1 MKAIS
6 EKNTAVRR
14 KTALKSAGTAKPAA
28 KKAAPKVAKKSA
40 ATKPQGAKSGAAAKA
55 KAATKP
61 KVAAKSKAATKP
73 KAAAKAKT
81 APKTAAKAKAPK
93 APSAKT
99 AQAASKAD
107 AFSRQLLKLVEKSL
121 DDDKAED
128 IVSVDLAGK
137 SAIADYMVIATGRN
151 VRQLAAMAHHI
162 AEKLSKA
169 GAKPIGI
176 EGISQGDWVLVDGND
191 IIVHLFRPEIRKLY
205 SLEKM
210 WGLDQ
215 VEPEKLHAVG

>member
-40 ATKPQGAKSGAAAKA
+40 AKP
-55 KAATKP
+55 KAATKA
-61 KVAAKSKAATKP
+61 KVATKP
-73 KAAAKAKT
+73 KAAAKGAAKT
-81 APKTAAKAKAPK
+81 KTAAKAKAPRK
-93 APSAKT
+93 STAKT
-99 AQAASKAD
+99 VEASNAAD
-107 AFSRQLLKLVEKSL
+107 ARARQLLKLVEKSL

-151 VRQLAAMAHHI
+151 TRQLAAMAHHV
-162 AEKLSKA
+162 AEKLTKA

-176 EGISQGDWVLVDGND
+176 EGLSQGDWVLVDGND
-191 IIVHLFRPEIRKLY
+191 IIVHLFRPDVRKLY

-215 VEPEKLHAVG
+215 VEPENLQAVG

>member
-14 KTALKSAGTAKPAA
+14 KTAVKSAGKAKPAA

-40 ATKPQGAKSGAAAKA
+40 AKP
-55 KAATKP
+55 KAAP
-61 KVAAKSKAATKP
+61 KP
-73 KAAAKAKT
+73 KAAAKPKTAAKT
-81 APKTAAKAKAPK
+81 KTAAKAKAPRK
-93 APSAKT
+93 STAKSVEAT
-99 AQAASKAD
+99 NAAEAR
-107 AFSRQLLKLVEKSL
+107 ARQLLKLVTKSL

-151 VRQLAAMAHHI
+151 VRQLAAMAHHV
-162 AEKLSKA
+162 AEKLTRA

-191 IIVHLFRPEIRKLY
+191 IIVHLFRPEVRKLY

-210 WGLDQ
+210 WGLEQ
-215 VEPEKLHAVG
+215 PTPEKLQAVG

>member
-14 KTALKSAGTAKPAA
+14 KTALKSAGTAKSAA

-40 ATKPQGAKSGAAAKA
+40 ATKPQGAKSGAAAKP
-55 KAATKP
+55 KAATKA
-61 KVAAKSKAATKP
+61 KVATKP

-81 APKTAAKAKAPK
+81 ATKTAAKAKAPGK
-93 APSAKT
+93 PTAKST
-99 AQAASKAD
+99 QAASKAD

-137 SAIADYMVIATGRN
+137 SAIADFMVIATGRN
-151 VRQLAAMAHHI
+151 VRQLAAMAHHV
-162 AEKLSKA
+162 AEKLAKA

-191 IIVHLFRPEIRKLY
+191 IIIHLFRPDVRKLY

-215 VEPEKLHAVG
+215 VEPENLQAVG

>member
-40 ATKPQGAKSGAAAKA
+40 AKS

-61 KVAAKSKAATKP
+61 KVAAKTKTATKP
-73 KAAAKAKT
+73 RAAAKTKT
-81 APKTAAKAKAPK
+81 ATKTAAKAKTPRA
-93 APSAKT
+93 STAKT
-99 AQAASKAD
+99 PAAASKAD

-151 VRQLAAMAHHI
+151 TRQLAAMAHHV

-169 GAKPIGI
+169 GAKPINI
-176 EGISQGDWVLVDGND
+176 EGMSQGDWVLVDGND
-191 IIVHLFRPEIRKLY
+191 IIIHLFRPDVRKLY

-215 VEPEKLHAVG
+215 VEPENLQAVG

>member
-6 EKNTAVRR
+6 EKNIAVRR
-14 KTALKSAGTAKPAA
+14 KTALKSAGTAKTVA
-28 KKAAPKVAKKSA
+28 KKAAPKATKKNAVKPKTATKSKAVAKPKIA
-40 ATKPQGAKSGAAAKA
+40 AKAKTATPRAAAKA
-55 KAATKP
+55 KATRKSTAKKVEATRP
-61 KVAAKSKAATKP
+61 
-73 KAAAKAKT
+73 
-81 APKTAAKAKAPK
+81 
-93 APSAKT
+93 
-99 AQAASKAD
+99 AD
-107 AFSRQLLKLVEKSL
+107 ARARQLLKLVEKSL

-162 AEKLSKA
+162 AEKLAKA
-169 GAKPIGI
+169 GAKPINI

-191 IIVHLFRPEIRKLY
+191 IIVHLFRPEVRKLY

-215 VEPEKLHAVG
+215 VAPEKLQAVG

>member
-14 KTALKSAGTAKPAA
+14 KTAVKSAGTAKPAA
-28 KKAAPKVAKKSA
+28 KKASPKVAKKSA
-40 ATKPQGAKSGAAAKA
+40 ATKPKLAAK
-55 KAATKP
+55 P
-61 KVAAKSKAATKP
+61 KAATKP
-73 KAAAKAKT
+73 KAAAKAKAATKPKAKT
-81 APKTAAKAKAPK
+81 ATKTAAKAKAPK
-93 APSAKT
+93 APVAKT

-137 SAIADYMVIATGRN
+137 SAIADFMVIATGRN
-151 VRQLAAMAHHI
+151 VRQLAAMAHHV

-169 GAKPIGI
+169 GAKPINI

-191 IIVHLFRPEIRKLY
+191 IIIHLFRPDVRKLY

>member
-14 KTALKSAGTAKPAA
+14 KTASKSAGSTKSAVKKAAPTKAAAPKAAKAGKAVAKKPAA
-28 KKAAPKVAKKSA
+28 KAK
-40 ATKPQGAKSGAAAKA
+40 TKT
-55 KAATKP
+55 ATKP
-61 KVAAKSKAATKP
+61 KVAAK
-73 KAAAKAKT
+73 
-81 APKTAAKAKAPK
+81 PKTPPKKSQSRNTAKSVKASNAAEER
-93 APSAKT
+93 
-99 AQAASKAD
+99 
-107 AFSRQLLKLVEKSL
+107 SRALLKLVEKSL

-137 SAIADYMVIATGRN
+137 SAIADFMVIATGRN
-151 VRQLAAMAHHI
+151 TRQLAAMAHHV
-162 AEKLSKA
+162 AEKLAKA

-191 IIVHLFRPEIRKLY
+191 IIVHLFRPEVRKLY

-215 VEPEKLHAVG
+215 PSPEKLQAVG

>member
-40 ATKPQGAKSGAAAKA
+40 T
-55 KAATKP
+55 TKP
-61 KVAAKSKAATKP
+61 KVAAKPKAATKS
-73 KAAAKAKT
+73 KVATKSKTATKNKVAAKSKT
-81 APKTAAKAKAPK
+81 ATKAKAPK
-93 APSAKT
+93 APVAKT

-137 SAIADYMVIATGRN
+137 SAIADFMVIATGRN
-151 VRQLAAMAHHI
+151 TRQLAAMAHHV
-162 AEKLSKA
+162 AEKLHKA
-169 GAKPIGI
+169 GAKPINI

-191 IIVHLFRPEIRKLY
+191 IIIHLFRPDVRKLY

-215 VEPEKLHAVG
+215 IEPENLQAVG

>member
-40 ATKPQGAKSGAAAKA
+40 AKP
-55 KAATKP
+55 KAATKA
-61 KVAAKSKAATKP
+61 KVATKP
-73 KAAAKAKT
+73 KAAAKT
-81 APKTAAKAKAPK
+81 KTAAKAKAPK
-93 APSAKT
+93 KSPQKSPPKSTGKT
-99 AQAASKAD
+99 VAASNAAD
-107 AFSRQLLKLVEKSL
+107 ARARQLLKLVEKSL

-137 SAIADYMVIATGRN
+137 SAIADFMVIATGRN
-151 VRQLAAMAHHI
+151 TRQLAAMAHHV
-162 AEKLSKA
+162 AEKLAKA

-176 EGISQGDWVLVDGND
+176 EGLSQGDWVLVDGND
-191 IIVHLFRPEIRKLY
+191 IIVHLFRPDVRKLY

-215 VEPEKLHAVG
+215 VEPENLQAVG

>member
-14 KTALKSAGTAKPAA
+14 KTARKSAGTAKPAA

-40 ATKPQGAKSGAAAKA
+40 AKSKPAAK
-55 KAATKP
+55 TK
-61 KVAAKSKAATKP
+61 VTTKP
-73 KAAAKAKT
+73 KAAAKPKGA
-81 APKTAAKAKAPK
+81 APKAAAKAKAPRK
-93 APSAKT
+93 STAKT
-99 AQAASKAD
+99 VEAVNSAD
-107 AFSRQLLKLVEKSL
+107 ARARQLLKLVTKSL

-151 VRQLAAMAHHI
+151 TRQLAAMAHHV
-162 AEKLSKA
+162 AEKLAKA

-191 IIVHLFRPEIRKLY
+191 IIVHLFRPEVRKLY

-210 WGLDQ
+210 WGLEQ
-215 VEPEKLHAVG
+215 PTPEKLQAVG

>member
-1 MKAIS
+1 VKAIS

-14 KTALKSAGTAKPAA
+14 KTASKSAGSTKSAVKKAA
-28 KKAAPKVAKKSA
+28 PTKAAAPKVAKAGKA
-40 ATKPQGAKSGAAAKA
+40 VAKKPAAKA
-55 KAATKP
+55 KTKTATKP
-61 KVAAKSKAATKP
+61 KVAAK
-73 KAAAKAKT
+73 
-81 APKTAAKAKAPK
+81 PKTPPKKPQSRNTAKSVKVSNAAEER
-93 APSAKT
+93 
-99 AQAASKAD
+99 
-107 AFSRQLLKLVEKSL
+107 SRALLKLVEKSL

-137 SAIADYMVIATGRN
+137 SAIADFMVIATGRN
-151 VRQLAAMAHHI
+151 TRQLAAMAHHV
-162 AEKLSKA
+162 AEKLAKA

-191 IIVHLFRPEIRKLY
+191 IIVHLFRPEVRKLY

-215 VEPEKLHAVG
+215 PSPEKLQAVG

>member
-28 KKAAPKVAKKSA
+28 KKAAPKVAKKN
-40 ATKPQGAKSGAAAKA
+40 
-55 KAATKP
+55 
-61 KVAAKSKAATKP
+61 AATKP
-73 KAAAKAKT
+73 KAAAKPKAATKAKVATKPKAAAPKKT
-81 APKTAAKAKAPK
+81 AAKAVTKTAAKAKAPGK
-93 APSAKT
+93 STAKT
-99 AQAASKAD
+99 AQATGKAD

-151 VRQLAAMAHHI
+151 VRQLAAMAHHV
-162 AEKLSKA
+162 AEKLAKA

-176 EGISQGDWVLVDGND
+176 EGMSQGDWVLVDGND
-191 IIVHLFRPEIRKLY
+191 IIVHLFRPDVRKLY

-215 VEPEKLHAVG
+215 VEPEKIHAVG

>member
-6 EKNTAVRR
+6 EKNIAVRR
-14 KTALKSAGTAKPAA
+14 KTALKSAGTVKTVA
-28 KKAAPKVAKKSA
+28 KKATPKVTKKNAAKPKTTMKSRARVKPKSA
-40 ATKPQGAKSGAAAKA
+40 AKPKA
-55 KAATKP
+55 TAP
-61 KVAAKSKAATKP
+61 KVAAKAKPSRKSSTKKVEAT
-73 KAAAKAKT
+73 
-81 APKTAAKAKAPK
+81 
-93 APSAKT
+93 SL
-99 AQAASKAD
+99 AD
-107 AFSRQLLKLVEKSL
+107 ARARQLLKLVEKSL

-169 GAKPIGI
+169 GAKPINI
-176 EGISQGDWVLVDGND
+176 EGVSQGDWVLVDGND

-215 VEPEKLHAVG
+215 VAPEKLQAVG

>member
-14 KTALKSAGTAKPAA
+14 KTAVKSAGTAKPAA
-28 KKAAPKVAKKSA
+28 KKASPKVAKKSA
-40 ATKPQGAKSGAAAKA
+40 AKKPPAAKSGAAA
-55 KAATKP
+55 KP

-73 KAAAKAKT
+73 KAAPKT
-81 APKTAAKAKAPK
+81 PTKTAAKAKAPK
-93 APSAKT
+93 APVAKT
-99 AQAASKAD
+99 APAASKAD

-151 VRQLAAMAHHI
+151 VRQLAAMAHHV

-169 GAKPIGI
+169 GAKPINI

-191 IIVHLFRPEIRKLY
+191 IIIHLFRPDVRKLY